1 MSSLALRKNRC
12 KIPKDRVAAQSRLD
26 GVAQT
31 LELTFARAILPV
43 RQLAGLIQ
51 HIPNYQ
57 TLMGMWDS
65 WIPPWWSLGPA
76 NKATAFVMAPFG
88 RIAATYPHTPENKA
102 ILTLD
107 TLADPRSSQAILAAI
122 MAGRTTMLGVTKSPT
137 DGQNALTLLDP
148 VFIRNVSA
156 DESWSIPGGEP
167 TNCPPGLCYNATTR
181 TKWWGHVVLGLL
193 VDEVMKDSSGHFL
206 LDPLALDNAEYRL
219 LCELT
224 W

>member
-1 MSSLALRKNRC
+1 MSLVSCVQKQLATNRFTRSGQYEGS
-12 KIPKDRVAAQSRLD
+12 ILAPIAAQSRLD

-51 HIPNYQ
+51 
-57 TLMGMWDS
+57 
-65 WIPPWWSLGPA
+65 GPA

-148 VFIRNVSA
+148 VFI
-156 DESWSIPGGEP
+156 
-167 TNCPPGLCYNATTR
+167 
-181 TKWWGHVVLGLL
+181 
-193 VDEVMKDSSGHFL
+193 
-206 LDPLALDNAEYRL
+206 
-219 LCELT
+219 
-224 W
+224 